1 MPMPIMTEK
10 IHWSSNDLT
19 QMDAKHR
26 IHLINSASGYKSAN
40 LIGTRSLNGQDNLA
54 VFSSVIHMGSQPAV
68 FGFLLRP
75 ATVPRHTWSNILA
88 TGVYTINHIHLQILE
103 AAHQTSLKF
112 PEDVSEFEA
121 TGLCAEMKGGFAAP
135 YVAESPVQMGMKYL
149 SHYEIKENGTIL
161 VVGQVEHLYADSQ
174 IVASDGW
181 LQLDQA
187 QTLTINGLDGYA
199 LPALI
204 QRMPYE
210 KI

>member
-1 MPMPIMTEK
+1 MTEK

-112 PEDVSEFEA
+112 PEDISEFEA

-149 SHYEIKENGTIL
+149 SHYEIKENGTML

>member
-1 MPMPIMTEK
+1 MTEK
-10 IHWSSNDLT
+10 IHWSSNDLA
-19 QMDAKHR
+19 QMDAKYR

-40 LIGTRSLNGQDNLA
+40 LIGTRSPKGQDNLA

-88 TGVYTINHIHLQILE
+88 TGIYTINHIHLPILE

-121 TGLCAEMKGGFAAP
+121 TGLCAEMKDGFAAP

-149 SHYEIKENGTIL
+149 NHYEIKENGTIL

-174 IVASDGW
+174 VVASDGW

-187 QTLTINGLDGYA
+187 QTMTINGLDGYA
-199 LPALI
+199 LPALV